1 MRREISLSDL
11 FRQRV
16 QFAVLFEADL
26 FLYFPSLTDSA
37 VITGFELLEFQL
49 FFQFMAIRFFKQK
62 LLCAVMVT
70 DGR

>member
-1 MRREISLSDL
+1 MRREISLCDL

-49 FFQFMAIRFFKQK
+49 YFLSSWHFFKTK
-62 LLCAVMVT
+62 ISVCSDRWAA
-70 DGR
+70 

>member
-1 MRREISLSDL
+1 MRREISLCDL

-49 FFQFMAIRFFKQK
+49 YFFKF
-62 LLCAVMVT
+62 MT
-70 DGR
+70 FF